1 MFPQRLTRSA
11 SLKLICELTG
21 RGMQFGLAYTAQRLL
36 GQVGYGQFSF
46 AFSVGYVLAV
56 FTDFGLQLIITRE
69 VAHGATHIARMGL
82 LIKLALTGLA
92 LLALIAIATTRPI
105 DQRGTFLLLGIALI
119 LNTFTEY
126 FGYVLRGLQHITE
139 EALLLLT
146 QRALVAVS
154 GVVLLWWRLDV
165 MSLAVAYIVGA
176 IATTS
181 YAALRVRAL
190 LPTSQVDPLG
200 GQCFGWLLSQSL
212 PLGMAIVLSVAYTRT
227 GPLLLD
233 WLRGTAELGAYSV
246 AQKLAEPM
254 SLLPASIMAAVFPS
268 LSWALTHDPAQA
280 QSLQHRTLLILS
292 VAGAFLALCIG
303 LGSDALIKFLYRGQY
318 ADAIQPLQILGL
330 AILPIFVNHA
340 LTHFTVAMGRQRLNL
355 LFNGIIF
362 GLNLALCLWWIP
374 HYGATGAAASVLI
387 CECILFGLCSIA
399 LKSPQNSPK
408 KQWTLRR

>member
-46 AFSVGYVLAV
+46 SFSVGYVLAV

-190 LPTSQVDPLG
+190 LPTSNIDRSTWRTIIRLAAVAIIAVRDGDCAVCRLHPHRPTAAGLATRG
-200 GQCFGWLLSQSL
+200 CGVGSL
-212 PLGMAIVLSVAYTRT
+212 QRGSKAGRTDVATPSIYHGSGISVS
-227 GPLLLD
+227 
-233 WLRGTAELGAYSV
+233 ELGA
-246 AQKLAEPM
+246 
-254 SLLPASIMAAVFPS
+254 
-268 LSWALTHDPAQA
+268 
-280 QSLQHRTLLILS
+280 
-292 VAGAFLALCIG
+292 
-303 LGSDALIKFLYRGQY
+303 DA
-318 ADAIQPLQILGL
+318 
-330 AILPIFVNHA
+330 
-340 LTHFTVAMGRQRLNL
+340 
-355 LFNGIIF
+355 
-362 GLNLALCLWWIP
+362 
-374 HYGATGAAASVLI
+374 
-387 CECILFGLCSIA
+387 
-399 LKSPQNSPK
+399 
-408 KQWTLRR
+408 